1 MGNCKF
7 ANELNRLCKSS
18 SDSID
23 NTEKFDDFKKYMH
36 VTRTAEEDLKAI
48 LRNVNAG
55 NKKTLVL
62 LCGSA
67 GDGKSHLLSYLKN
80 SDEEHLIENY
90 TIFNDATHDYG
101 DNARKVVENAR
112 GQVASLLGVENS
124 EVFFTSGSTESNNI
138 AIRGLMDYAEE
149 SGKKHVITTSIE
161 HKAVL
166 ETAKSL
172 KKYGFDVD
180 IVDPETDGRINVEKV
195 SSLLKEDTLLV
206 SVMHANNETGVIQP
220 VKELG
225 ELLADKGILFH
236 IDATQSCGKLVPE
249 LREIKYNMLS
259 LSAHK
264 LSGPQGVGALVL
276 RKKRYK
282 LPPVKAVTYGGQQEH
297 GIRPGTI
304 PVALVAGLGE
314 ACRLAETEYEQNIAA
329 YKEKKDAVLELIEK
343 SGIKYEINGNQDY
356 CMPNTINL
364 SITGVESEA
373 LMLSSKQFC
382 GISNGSACTSHEYSP
397 SYVLTAMGLDA
408 DRISSAIRISWGA
421 HTDKDEL
428 INELSELIAVA
439 KSLVF

>member
-90 TIFNDATHDYG
+90 TIFNDAT
-101 DNARKVVENAR
+101 
-112 GQVASLLGVENS
+112 
-124 EVFFTSGSTESNNI
+124 ESNI